1 MNGDCR
7 NGQCSCWPGF
17 KGSTCE
23 DATPTNFPNENLGIN
38 LGGLAYWSTQYIH
51 RNYFYQSSAWI
62 PQYYPGYYN
71 STLAYTWNTSENI
84 AMRSDGYPTSLNA
97 SQKVAK
103 LVLRDLKLKYPK
115 SDTNRYLLLFE
126 GEGLIDIGFDATI
139 LNYRPGRI
147 LFKVVPT
154 TVRDNGVYV
163 QLLKTNPSNP
173 IHNIRIILESDEYL
187 VQEVITDSFRE
198 FIKQFSTIRLMD
210 LSSTNANPN
219 INWSDNV
226 SPVQDTQAGEKG
238 VCPDLLVDLLKRTGR
253 NGWINIPHLAT
264 DDYVTQYATLLFNK
278 LSPHQL
284 IYVEYS
290 N

>member
-1 MNGDCR
+1 
-7 NGQCSCWPGF
+7 
-17 KGSTCE
+17 
-23 DATPTNFPNENLGIN
+23 
-38 LGGLAYWSTQYIH
+38 
-51 RNYFYQSSAWI
+51 
-62 PQYYPGYYN
+62 
-71 STLAYTWNTSENI
+71 
-84 AMRSDGYPTSLNA
+84 MRSDGYPTSLNA

-187 VQEVITDSFRE
+187 VQEVITDSFR
-198 FIKQFSTIRLMD
+198 
-210 LSSTNANPN
+210 
-219 INWSDNV
+219 
-226 SPVQDTQAGEKG
+226 
-238 VCPDLLVDLLKRTGR
+238 
-253 NGWINIPHLAT
+253 
-264 DDYVTQYATLLFNK
+264 
-278 LSPHQL
+278 
-284 IYVEYS
+284 
-290 N
+290 